1 VALARKARLRVGL
14 LVACAT
20 MASIGCGAPRIAGPA
35 PPEQSLIV
43 LLPDPDDG
51 TAGRATV
58 LGRAGSNNSGPV
70 DLAATLDATRV
81 ASNRAPTPPT
91 PMNAAEVQRI
101 FGDALSA
108 LPLASQHFN
117 LYFLFDSDDLTVES
131 RALIPTI
138 LEAVRGRPAPDVA
151 VVGHTDTMG
160 SSATN
165 YQLGLRRATAVRNL
179 LVATGVDTAL
189 VEVESH
195 GEADLLIPTRDET
208 MEPRNRR
215 VEITVR

>member
-1 VALARKARLRVGL
+1 
-14 LVACAT
+14 
-20 MASIGCGAPRIAGPA
+20 
-35 PPEQSLIV
+35 
-43 LLPDPDDG
+43 
-51 TAGRATV
+51 
-58 LGRAGSNNSGPV
+58 
-70 DLAATLDATRV
+70 
-81 ASNRAPTPPT
+81 
-91 PMNAAEVQRI
+91 MNAAEVQRI
-101 FGDALSA
+101 FGDALSV

-117 LYFLFDSDDLTVES
+117 LYFLFDSDELTVES
-131 RALIPTI
+131 RVLIPTI

-160 SSATN
+160 NSATN
-165 YQLGLRRATAVRNL
+165 YQLGLRRATTVRNL
-179 LVATGVDTAL
+179 LVAAGFDTAF

>member
-1 VALARKARLRVGL
+1 VASATSLSI
-14 LVACAT
+14 AC
-20 MASIGCGAPRIAGPA
+20 GGPRIAGPA
-35 PPEQSLIV
+35 AQGQSLVV

-51 TAGRATV
+51 TTGRATV
-58 LGRAGSNNSGPV
+58 SSLAGSNNSRPV
-70 DLAATLDATRV
+70 DLAATRDSTSV
-81 ASNRAPTPPT
+81 ALNRAPTPPAA
-91 PMNAAEVQRI
+91 MNAAEVQRI

-108 LPLASQHFN
+108 LPLAPQHFN
-117 LYFLFDSDDLTVES
+117 LYFLFDSDDLTAES
-131 RALIPTI
+131 QALIPGI
-138 LEAVRGRPAPDVA
+138 LDVVRGHPAADVA

-160 SSATN
+160 SSASN

-179 LVATGVDTAL
+179 LVAAGFDTAF

-208 MEPRNRR
+208 SEPRNRR